1 MAKFLSGSALNA
13 ALEKILDTAQDRL
26 ILVSPY
32 IKLHSRVKSSL
43 LAHQKNPNL
52 EIIVVFGKN
61 EDNVSKSISRLE
73 VDFFCE
79 FPNVKVLY
87 AEHLHAKYY
96 ANEFDALITSM
107 NLYEYSQNQNIEA
120 GILLEFKLLGNNS
133 LDYDAANYFSRVI
146 EQAKVVYEAF
156 PEFEKTSLG
165 FSKKYIKSR
174 IQTDIRKEMF
184 ADKKLQETPAIKPAN
199 NSTGKPNGGSAYCIR
214 TGSSIPFNP
223 KRPMSDDAYKSWSK
237 FSNQDY
243 PEKYCH
249 FSGEASNGETSFSK
263 PILRKNWNKAKEAH
277 GL

>member
-1 MAKFLSGSALNA
+1 MAKFLSGNALNA
-13 ALEKILDTAQDRL
+13 ALEKILDTAQERL
-26 ILVSPY
+26 ILISPY

-61 EDNVSKSISRLE
+61 EDNVSKSISRAE
-73 VDFFCE
+73 VDFFCD

-96 ANEFDALITSM
+96 ANELDALITSM

-120 GILLEFKLLGNNS
+120 GILMEFKILGSNS
-133 LDYDAANYFSRVI
+133 LDHDASYFFQRVI
-146 EQAKVVYEAF
+146 DQAKVVF
-156 PEFEKTSLG
+156 QSVPEFEKTSLG
-165 FSKKYIKSR
+165 FSKKYVKSS
-174 IQTDIRKEMF
+174 IQTDIREEMF
-184 ADKKLQETPAIKPAN
+184 GDKKTPNASQPINIVSKPD
-199 NSTGKPNGGSAYCIR
+199 GMGYCIR
-214 TGSSIPFNP
+214 TGTPIPFNP

-237 FSNQDY
+237 FSNPDY

-249 FSGEASNGETSFSK
+249 FSGEASNGETTFSK
-263 PILRKNWNKAKEAH
+263 PILRKNWTKAKEAH